1 MNFSGSKPF
10 VEEKGPYVYKSI
22 TVKDSDDNM
31 QWHDSDGTL
40 TYRYQLLI
48 STISRMLTYY

>member
-1 MNFSGSKPF
+1 MNFSGSKPI

-48 STISRMLTYY
+48 STISRMLKY